1 MKRDSRFELLR
12 IVSMFL
18 IILSHFEGWGQST
31 RLIALNGHFLKG
43 GGSRFL
49 LITG

>member
-18 IILSHFEGWGQST
+18 IILSHFEGWGQGV
-31 RLIALNGHFLKG
+31 RLTALNGHFLRG
-43 GGSRFL
+43 GG
-49 LITG
+49 